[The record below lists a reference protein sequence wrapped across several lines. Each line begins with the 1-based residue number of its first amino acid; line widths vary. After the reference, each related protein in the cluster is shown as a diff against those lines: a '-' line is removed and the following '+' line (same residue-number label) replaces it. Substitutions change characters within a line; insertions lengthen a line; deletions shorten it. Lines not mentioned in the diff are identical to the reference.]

1 MKDKSL
7 SLTLAV
13 IFNTIKLII
22 KVSVE
27 VCRRDAKDVCI
38 EQASAK
44 ATQ

>member
-13 IFNTIKLII
+13 IFNTTKLII

-27 VCRRDAKDVCI
+27 RGLI
-38 EQASAK
+38 F
-44 ATQ
+44 

>member
-27 VCRRDAKDVCI
+27 RGLI
-38 EQASAK
+38 F
-44 ATQ
+44 

>member
-1 MKDKSL
+1 MKGKESSS

-27 VCRRDAKDVCI
+27 RGLIFFLNIISLV
-38 EQASAK
+38 
-44 ATQ
+44 

>member
-1 MKDKSL
+1 MKGKSL

-27 VCRRDAKDVCI
+27 RGLIFLNIC
-38 EQASAK
+38 
-44 ATQ
+44 

>member
-7 SLTLAV
+7 RLTLAV

-27 VCRRDAKDVCI
+27 RGYTV
-38 EQASAK
+38 
-44 ATQ
+44 

>member
-1 MKDKSL
+1 MKDK

-27 VCRRDAKDVCI
+27 RGLIFLNIC
-38 EQASAK
+38 
-44 ATQ
+44 